1 MAIRGD
7 GTETDSNLQQLLK
20 MKAEED
26 SNLTE
31 WLKRKE
37 NVYTSPDIQNEVIKL
52 MGHQVLRDISGDLQK
67 SSFLTVMAD
76 ETTDSSN
83 HEQVTLIL
91 RHVTKE
97 LEVHEEFVGL
107 YHTDS
112 ITAATLTSVIRD
124 VLIRLNLSVDK
135 LRGQCYDGASA
146 MSSSKSGVAKKI
158 SDLEPRAVYT
168 HCYGHALNLAAGDTL
183 KQCKVMKDSLET
195 TREITKLIKYS
206 PRRDGIFQ
214 KLKETLPVGN
224 TPGIR
229 VLCPTRWTVGAESL
243 NSIIAN
249 YEVLERIWDEALQI
263 TQDTETKAR
272 IRGVAAQMTILFR
285 MYAC

>member
-1 MAIRGD
+1 MTRGFSNWKDGTIAFRNHEKSASHGEAVQVIIRLPSTTRDIGEQLSQQHATQKLKNRQALHQIISSIKFLGRQGLAIRGD

-20 MKAEED
+20 MKADED

-37 NVYTSPDIQNEVIKL
+37 NVYTSPDIQKEVIKL
-52 MGHQVLRDISGDLQK
+52 MGHQVFRDISGDLQK

-183 KQCKVMKDSLET
+183 KQCKVTKDSLET
-195 TREITKLIKYS
+195 TREIT
-206 PRRDGIFQ
+206 
-214 KLKETLPVGN
+214 
-224 TPGIR
+224 
-229 VLCPTRWTVGAESL
+229 
-243 NSIIAN
+243 
-249 YEVLERIWDEALQI
+249 
-263 TQDTETKAR
+263 
-272 IRGVAAQMTILFR
+272 
-285 MYAC
+285 

>member
-1 MAIRGD
+1 MPSLSILDVTIITSALGPR
-7 GTETDSNLQQLLK
+7 LLY
-20 MKAEED
+20 ATC
-26 SNLTE
+26 SF
-31 WLKRKE
+31 KRKE

-52 MGHQVLRDISGDLQK
+52 MGHQVLRDIAGDLQK

-76 ETTDSSN
+76 ETTDTSN
-83 HEQVTLIL
+83 HEQVTLVL

-107 YHTDS
+107 YHTAS
-112 ITAATLTSVIRD
+112 IDAVTLTTVIKD
-124 VLIRLNLSVDK
+124 SLIRLNLPFDK

-146 MSSSKSGVAKKI
+146 MSSSKHGVAKRI
-158 SDLEPRAVYT
+158 ADLEPRAVYT

-183 KQCKVMKDSLET
+183 KQCKLMKDSLET

-214 KLKETLPVGN
+214 RLKETLPMGH

-229 VLCPTRWTVGAESL
+229 VLCPTRWTVRA
-243 NSIIAN
+243 
-249 YEVLERIWDEALQI
+249 
-263 TQDTETKAR
+263 
-272 IRGVAAQMTILFR
+272 VA
-285 MYAC
+285 